1 MKIDS
6 GLNGYYYQS
15 RTQEIDRKTEEAPTR
30 EEASSFSRNADA
42 ITGSSTLF
50 SSALSNALWVMESGQ
65 SAATADA
72 SLAAQAV
79 SQDWVENLY
88 QEFS

>member
-15 RTQEIDRKTEEAPTR
+15 RTQETDRKTEEAPAR
-30 EEASSFSRNADA
+30 EEAASFSRNADA

-65 SAATADA
+65 SSA
-72 SLAAQAV
+72 SAEDTVAV
-79 SQDWVENLY
+79 HSVTQDWVENLY

>member
-6 GLNGYYYQS
+6 GLNGYYYQG
-15 RTQEIDRKTEEAPTR
+15 RAQDIDRKTEDAPQR
-30 EEASSFSRNADA
+30 EDAIVSRMADA

-50 SSALSNALWVMESGQ
+50 SSSLSNALWVMESGQ
-65 SAATADA
+65 SSATPAHEAVSA
-72 SLAAQAV
+72 SM

-88 QEFS
+88 QEFN

>member
-15 RTQEIDRKTEEAPTR
+15 RTQEIDRKTEEAPQR
-30 EEASSFSRNADA
+30 EETAVMRMPDA

-50 SSALSNALWVMESGQ
+50 SSSLAKALWVMESGQ
-65 SAATADA
+65 SSAATEEAA
-72 SLAAQAV
+72 SANAP
-79 SQDWVENLY
+79 QDWVENLY